1 MTDGLMPCPFC
12 GSENVEIAEFPKANY
27 YAECRGCAAKTN
39 GAATEMRAI
48 VAWNRRAVEV
58 EMAHEPPV
66 APVDERPNPGHYEG
80 DGEVSCARAL
90 RSMTWLS
97 TLPPMQLW
105 WWGCAFKY
113 LWRWPWKNGAEDLRK
128 AHDCIGRLL
137 KEAGE

>member
-1 MTDGLMPCPFC
+1 MKPAQYPDRCQRCGGRVDYYYTAKGLH
-12 GSENVEIAEFPKANY
+12 NVECP
-27 YAECRGCAAKTN
+27 ECGWSWSP
-39 GAATEMRAI
+39 ED
-48 VAWNRRAVEV
+48 
-58 EMAHEPPV
+58 EPPA

-80 DGEVSCARAL
+80 DGEVPCARAL

-128 AHDCIGRLL
+128 AKDCIGRLL
-137 KEAGE
+137 EEVSE

>member
-1 MTDGLMPCPFC
+1 MNEEFKPCPFC
-12 GSENVEIAEFPKANY
+12 GSDQLLVEVGEDGGSHV
-27 YAECRGCAAKTN
+27 ECLDCRGRTGGCVGWD
-39 GAATEMRAI
+39 GA
-48 VAWNRRAVEV
+48 VSAWNSRA
-58 EMAHEPPV
+58 EPPA
-66 APVDERPNPGHYEG
+66 APVDARPNPGHYEG

-113 LWRWPWKNGAEDLRK
+113 LWRWPWKNGADDLRK

-137 KEAGE
+137 EEVSE

>member
-1 MTDGLMPCPFC
+1 MTGPASAP
-12 GSENVEIAEFPKANY
+12 
-27 YAECRGCAAKTN
+27 
-39 GAATEMRAI
+39 
-48 VAWNRRAVEV
+48 
-58 EMAHEPPV
+58 EPPRD
-66 APVDERPNPGHYEG
+66 PSHYDG
-80 DGEVSCARAL
+80 DGEVSCERAL

-137 KEAGE
+137 EEVDG